1 MRILVRMMFLK
12 AFNFLIVTIERAKTM
27 SNHLELLGMDHDD
40 DSFDNDRDD
49 WQDDLVGCG
58 NTSLGPDELF
68 WAAATGIGLGV
79 LCVVST
85 VIVICLMAVEV
96 WRMVTNG

>member
-1 MRILVRMMFLK
+1 
-12 AFNFLIVTIERAKTM
+12 M
-27 SNHLELLGMDHDD
+27 SNQLELSGMDTDKTSD
-40 DSFDNDRDD
+40 FDNNRDY

-58 NTSLGPDELF
+58 NTSLGPDEFF

-85 VIVICLMAVEV
+85 VIVIGLMAVEV
-96 WRMVTNG
+96 WRILANG

>member
-1 MRILVRMMFLK
+1 M
-12 AFNFLIVTIERAKTM
+12 ERAKTM
-27 SNHLELLGMDHDD
+27 SNQLELSGMDTDETSD
-40 DSFDNDRDD
+40 FDNNRND

>member
-1 MRILVRMMFLK
+1 M
-12 AFNFLIVTIERAKTM
+12 M
-27 SNHLELLGMDHDD
+27 SNQLELSGMDTDETSD
-40 DSFDNDRDD
+40 LDNNRDD
-49 WQDDLVGCG
+49 WQDDLVGFG

-85 VIVICLMAVEV
+85 VIVIGLVAVEA
-96 WRMVTNG
+96 WRILTNG